1 MVKRKWKMPREPSS
15 CASFGHTEP
24 GHDFSGAGPILDG
37 QCLVNIPLK
46 AFLVL
51 ILNPIQRSI
60 LHLGKEIVTDSL
72 RKD

>member
-1 MVKRKWKMPREPSS
+1 MHPSVTQNQDMIFLGL
-15 CASFGHTEP
+15 ALF
-24 GHDFSGAGPILDG
+24 LDG

-60 LHLGKEIVTDSL
+60 LHLGKEIITDSL